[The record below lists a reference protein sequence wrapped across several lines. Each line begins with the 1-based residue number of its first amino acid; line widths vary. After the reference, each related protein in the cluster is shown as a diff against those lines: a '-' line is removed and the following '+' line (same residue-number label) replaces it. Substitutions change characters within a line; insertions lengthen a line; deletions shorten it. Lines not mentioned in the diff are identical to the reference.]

1 MNVLVAT
8 GIYPPEIGGPATVMA
23 LLVQDLR
30 SRGHDV
36 TVVTYGAADASENGV
51 VRVSRRRSVIGRYA
65 AMARTIRRR
74 LGSGDVLFATDV
86 FSVGI
91 PVRLALIGRRAPFVL
106 RLGGEWAWEDA
117 VTKRGLRVTLRE
129 YWSNNAHGPVHGLK
143 RFLAHLVLSRANRV
157 VVTSSL
163 LCDVLDRID
172 DRVAPRVVT
181 VPNDPTKR
189 SCIPAPHAP
198 SESLRV
204 LYAGRFAPVKNVPMF
219 AQALRAARDRGA
231 AISMLFV
238 GDGEERAACERIL
251 DGVSDVRFL
260 GVRAPHDIE
269 NLLSETDLYVLPS
282 LSDICPNGVLE
293 AVGCGVPC
301 LVTREHGLP
310 TGVGGV
316 RELDPKDERAWT
328 DALVELA
335 TDRAALGRLRSEV
348 RLPPPPA
355 VTLRD
360 VLEEVA
366 RKV

>member
-1 MNVLVAT
+1 MKIAIAT

-23 LLVQDLR
+23 LLVQDLKN
-30 SRGHDV
+30 RGHDV
-36 TVVTYGAADASENGV
+36 TVVTYGAKDESENGV
-51 VRVSRRRSVIGRYA
+51 VRVSRRRSVVGRYL
-65 AMARTIRRR
+65 AMARTIRGL
-74 LGSGDVLFATDV
+74 LGPTDVLFATDV

-91 PVRLALIGRRAPFVL
+91 PARAALVGRSSPFVL

-129 YWSNNAHGPVHGLK
+129 YWSNNAYGPVHGLK
-143 RFLAHLVLSRANRV
+143 RLLARLVLARAARV

-172 DRVAPRVVT
+172 DHVAPRVVT

-198 SESLRV
+198 SEALRI

-219 AQALRAARDRGA
+219 ARALRAARGRGA
-231 AISMLFV
+231 PISMLFV
-238 GDGEERAACERIL
+238 GDGEERAECERIL
-251 DGVSDVRFL
+251 DGMNDVRFL

-310 TGVGGV
+310 TGVGGI

-328 DALVELA
+328 EALVELA
-335 TDRAALGRLRSEV
+335 TDRAVLEQLRKDV

-360 VLEEVA
+360 VLEEIV